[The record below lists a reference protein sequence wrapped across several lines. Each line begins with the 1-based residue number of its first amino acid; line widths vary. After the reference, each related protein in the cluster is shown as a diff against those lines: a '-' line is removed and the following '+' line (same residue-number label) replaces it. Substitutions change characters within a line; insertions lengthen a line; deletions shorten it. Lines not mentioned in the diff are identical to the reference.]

1 MGANAQ
7 GPERPAPEIGT
18 YKGNVR
24 GEEQTRDREIKH
36 FENLEKLVSLHFIST
51 ERRLLHL

>member
-7 GPERPAPEIGT
+7 GPGRPAPEIGT

-51 ERRLLHL
+51 ERRL